1 MEKLIGNLVAL
12 KISWRHFSAQLRSVG
27 ENKKRDLACVPDQQ
41 GVYKQRAHCIFY
53 RQSTCSFVF

>member
-27 ENKKRDLACVPDQQ
+27 ENKKKRPSL
-41 GVYKQRAHCIFY
+41 RA
-53 RQSTCSFVF
+53 RSTGSI